1 MVEAEETHDE
11 WIPLPDE
18 VAVLLGRL
26 TFYAAWLDDKLGDAV
41 VMGNPEATHL
51 AESTPEWAQSGA
63 RLVAAL
69 RGITA
74 YAPVADQ
81 IADRLAALNQVR
93 NLLVHGVWLWR
104 RGAVMV
110 VKRSLD
116 SGGERMVEYDTLTFE
131 EIDEVVRDY
140 RRLGKFADRFVAIL
154 TKNIARPYED
164 RYRCPNDGTP
174 LKGSLVDDI
183 MVQLCPTCGYTA
195 DATPA
200 L

>member
-11 WIPLPDE
+11 WIPLPDA

-51 AESTPEWAQSGA
+51 AESTPDWAASGA
-63 RLVAAL
+63 RLVAAV

-74 YAPVADQ
+74 FAPVGDQ
-81 IADRLAALNQVR
+81 LADRLAGLNQYR

-110 VKRSLD
+110 VKRSLN
-116 SGGERMVEYDTLTFE
+116 SGGERMVEYDTLSYE
-131 EIDEVVRDY
+131 EIEELVGDY
-140 RRLGKFADRFVAIL
+140 QKLGKYADRFVAAL
-154 TKNIARPYED
+154 RKYVERPYED
-164 RYRCPNDGTP
+164 RYRCPNDGTS
-174 LKGSLVDDI
+174 LEGSLVDDI

-195 DATPA
+195 EATAA